1 MYVKQ
6 GFRVLVAALAMTVAV
21 LGLMV
26 ASSAA
31 QGPGG
36 GGGAGPGAGPGPG
49 GTAPVEDGLAL
60 STFTTADF
68 SGAGVCATCHTG
80 MVDSTGTDVT
90 VPTHWRSTMM
100 ANGAID
106 PLWQAK
112 VSSEIARAPALQAV
126 IEDKCAT
133 CHVPMAFT
141 QAHADGATVTLL
153 GEGLLSPQNAL
164 HEAAMGSISCT
175 LCHQVRGENLGLL
188 ESFSGHYAIDTST
201 APPDRLI
208 YGPYTNPVTQQMRN
222 LAAFTPVFGAHIED
236 PGHCAT
242 CHNLYTPYVLADT
255 GEVAPD
261 LFPEQMVYA
270 EWEHSAYGDGAGS
283 DDLSCQQCHMPLA
296 DGGVVI
302 ADRPLWLAPR
312 EPFYQHHFVGGN
324 VTMLQLLR
332 DNVDALGVRA
342 STAQLEAT
350 LARAE
355 AQLQNETAT
364 VAVSGATW
372 ANGVLSFDVDV
383 TNLAGHKFPSGY
395 PSRRAWLHVVVRN
408 RNGAIFFESG
418 RPMADGSIVGADAD
432 ANGATFEPHYDL
444 ITRAD
449 QVQIYEAILGMSDG
463 EVTYTLLQAAQYL
476 KDNRLLPAGFDK
488 GTAGEDIAVYGA
500 AAQDADFVGGQDRV
514 SYALSLRSQPATITV
529 ELLYQPLPYAYVQDL
544 LQESTPLVATFESYY
559 AGVSKAP
566 VVVASVTAPAR

>member
-1 MYVKQ
+1 MHAKQ
-6 GFRVLVAALAMTVAV
+6 GFRVLVAALAMAAAV
-21 LGLMV
+21 LGLIV

-49 GTAPVEDGLAL
+49 GAAPVEDGLPL
-60 STFTTADF
+60 STFTTVDF
-68 SGAGVCATCHTG
+68 AGAGVCATCHTG
-80 MVDSTGTDVT
+80 MTDSTGTDVT

-133 CHVPMAFT
+133 CHVPMAYT
-141 QAHADGATVTLL
+141 QAHANGETVTLL
-153 GEGLLSPQNAL
+153 EAGLLSPQNAL
-164 HEAAMGSISCT
+164 YDAAMGGISCT
-175 LCHQVRGENLGLL
+175 LCHQMRAENLGLV
-188 ESFSGHYAIDTST
+188 ESFSGNYLIDTST
-201 APPDRLI
+201 AAPDRPI
-208 YGPYTNPVTQQMRN
+208 YGPYANPVAMQMRN
-222 LAAFTPVFGAHIED
+222 QAGFTPVLGTHIEEAAV
-236 PGHCAT
+236 CAT
-242 CHNLYTPYVLADT
+242 CHNLYTPYVLAT

-296 DGGVVI
+296 VGGVVI
-302 ADRPLWLAPR
+302 SNRPPGLAAR
-312 EPFYQHHFVGGN
+312 EPFHQHHFVGGN

-332 DNVDALGVRA
+332 DNLEALEVRA

-364 VAVSGATW
+364 VAVSGVTW

-383 TNLAGHKFPSGY
+383 SNLAGHKFPSGY

-408 RNGAIFFESG
+408 RNGGILFESG
-418 RPMADGSIVGADAD
+418 RPMADGSITGADAD

-488 GTAGEDIAVYGA
+488 ATAGEDFAVYGA
-500 AAQDADFVGGQDRV
+500 AAQDADFTGGEDRV

-529 ELLYQPLPYAYVQDL
+529 ELLFQPLPYAYVQDL

-559 AGVSKAP
+559 TVVSKAS
-566 VVVASVTAPAR
+566 VVVDSVTAPAR